1 MGSFLCEVTNQK
13 GMHARAAA
21 KIVALVDQYEC
32 EVTLTHQGRSA
43 PGNSLI
49 KLLTLNAPKG
59 SVIKVECY
67 GADAAEFSLA
77 IKDLFNQGFGE

>member
-1 MGSFLCEVTNQK
+1 MISQICEVVNQK

-21 KIVALVDQYEC
+21 KIVALVDEYQC
-32 EVTLTHQGRSA
+32 EVVLTHRDRSA

-59 SVIKVECY
+59 SQISVTCQGPECELLMQ
-67 GADAAEFSLA
+67 AINTLFAE
-77 IKDLFNQGFGE
+77 GFGE